1 MAFLTQTARHHDKL
15 VEQSDAKSPI
25 ATANFYAEATLTQ
38 MGTNYP
44 GMPTLEKIQALLMLG
59 YHEYTSVKGT
69 EGWVKI
75 GTAIRCAQALGY
87 QWDADRDDP
96 NAAEVTRDGSRL
108 SKKDQFI
115 LREIQRRT
123 LWSCCLMDRYMSW
136 GKNRPSMIR
145 IQELK
150 KVQLVCSDHAF
161 MYGRKVRTRLLGED
175 NKEYEKRRM
184 ESRDL
189 ARHYGTDQLRQVNN
203 QINDIKWEVGDEEA
217 DLSWYIQIVEHFSE
231 ISNWSS
237 AGGRR

>member
-1 MAFLTQTARHHDKL
+1 M
-15 VEQSDAKSPI
+15 EQIDPKNPI
-25 ATANFYAEATLTQ
+25 ATANFYAEATLSQ

-96 NAAEVTRDGSRL
+96 KAAEPPQGSNRL
-108 SKKDQFI
+108 SEKDQFI
-115 LREIQRRT
+115 LRETQRRA

-150 KVQLVCSDHAF
+150 KVQLICSDDSF
-161 MYGRKVRTRLLGED
+161 TYGRKVRTRLLGED
-175 NKEYEKRRM
+175 NQEYEKRRM
-184 ESRDL
+184 EL
-189 ARHYGTDQLRQVNN
+189 AKSHGTHPLRQLNN
-203 QINDIKWEVGDEEA
+203 SSSEITWEIGHNEA
-217 DLSWYIQIVEHFSE
+217 DLSWYIQIVEHFGA

-237 AGGRR
+237 AGGRTYVSWQLSA